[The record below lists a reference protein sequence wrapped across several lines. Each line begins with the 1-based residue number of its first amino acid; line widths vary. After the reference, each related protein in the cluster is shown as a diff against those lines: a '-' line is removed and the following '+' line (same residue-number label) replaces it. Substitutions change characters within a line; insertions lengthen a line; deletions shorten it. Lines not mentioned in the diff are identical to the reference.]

1 MHRSIPP
8 VLGQVF
14 EQGLS
19 GLADCPGGPIG
30 YGRAMKRLIMASLAF
45 IGLVATGAPATSQEP
60 LSAERIVDTVKVL
73 TDDWFQ
79 GRAPGTL
86 GEERTVGYLIGRF
99 QALGLEPGGPGGKWV
114 QPVPLLHTRLGTPQ
128 QLELAT
134 PTGTMPLKLG
144 TDAYLSTLQN
154 ADVAKVSSA
163 PLVFV
168 GYGVT
173 APERKWD
180 DFKGLDLKGKVA
192 VFLIND
198 PDFEA
203 LKGEAVAGRF
213 GGKAMTYYGRWTYK
227 FEEAARRG
235 AVAALIVHDAEG
247 VGYGWNVVVSP
258 GGENYGLVRKDGS
271 QTSLALQG
279 WLSHEMGDR
288 LFTAAGLDL
297 GKLRIAAR
305 SAKFRPVPLTGV
317 TLSAAIPSNHE
328 VVISHNVLA
337 RLPGTTRADEVVMI
351 GGHWDAYGQSKP
363 DAQGRIYRAGANDD
377 ALGIAAMLEIARRMK
392 AGPAPQRSVVFAAW
406 TAEERGLLGSEGYA
420 QDPVYPFDKTVAN
433 LTIDVL
439 QTAGAAK
446 DVVLI
451 GKGQSTMEDE
461 LAAFAARQGRTVTQ
475 ESLPERGLF
484 FRADHFPMAKRGV
497 PVLLMMGLAGAS
509 DLVEGGRPAGQKW
522 IDDYTGRCYHQACDA
537 WDASWNMA
545 GAMQDIELVHALGWD
560 LANSARWPQW
570 KPGSEFAAARGNVGK

>member
-1 MHRSIPP
+1 MSIRKI
-8 VLGQVF
+8 LIAAAAA
-14 EQGLS
+14 LT
-19 GLADCPGGPIG
+19 LA
-30 YGRAMKRLIMASLAF
+30 S
-45 IGLVATGAPATSQEP
+45 PALTQEP
-60 LSAERIVDTVKVL
+60 LSAERVTDTVRTL

-79 GRAPGTL
+79 GRAPGTQ
-86 GEERTVGYLIGRF
+86 GEQRTVGYLIGRF

-114 QPVPLLHTRLGTPQ
+114 QEVPLLHTRLGAPQ

-134 PTGTMPLKLG
+134 PKGAIPLKLG
-144 TDAYLSTLQN
+144 TDAYLSTLRN
-154 ADVAKVSSA
+154 EDVATVAAA

-168 GYGVT
+168 GYGVQ
-173 APERKWD
+173 AAERKWD
-180 DFKGLDLKGKVA
+180 DFKGADIKGKVA

-203 LKGEAVAGRF
+203 GPKEPVAGKF

-247 VGYGWNVVVSP
+247 VGYGWNVIVSP

-279 WLSHEMGDR
+279 WLSHAMGDQ
-288 LFTAAGLDL
+288 LFAAAGQDL
-297 GKLRIAAR
+297 SKLRVAAR
-305 SAKFRPVPLTGV
+305 SAKFKPVALAGV
-317 TLSAAIPSNHE
+317 TLSAAIPSSHE
-328 VVISHNVLA
+328 VVTSHNVLA

-351 GGHWDAYGQSKP
+351 GAHWDAYGQGKP
-363 DAQGRIYRAGANDD
+363 DAQGKIYRAGANDD

-392 AGPAPQRSVVFAAW
+392 ASAPPQRSVVFAAW
-406 TAEERGLLGSEGYA
+406 TAEERGLLGSEAYA
-420 QDPVYPFDKTVAN
+420 QNPVYPFDKTVAN

-439 QTAGAAK
+439 QTAGKAR

-461 LAAFAARQGRTVTQ
+461 LAQFAAKQGRVVTP

-484 FRADHFPMAKRGV
+484 YRADHFPFAKRGV

-509 DLVEGGRPAGQKW
+509 DLEQGGRAGGQKW

-560 LANSARWPQW
+560 LANSSRWPTW
-570 KPGSEFAAARGNVGK
+570 KPGSEFAAARGRTAP

>member
-1 MHRSIPP
+1 MHRKLMIAAAAA
-8 VLGQVF
+8 LT
-14 EQGLS
+14 
-19 GLADCPGGPIG
+19 LA
-30 YGRAMKRLIMASLAF
+30 S
-45 IGLVATGAPATSQEP
+45 PATSQEP
-60 LSAERIVDTVKVL
+60 LSAERVTDTVRTL
-73 TDDWFQ
+73 TDDWYQ

-86 GEERTVGYLIGRF
+86 GEQRTVGYLIGRF

-114 QPVPLLHTRLGTPQ
+114 QEVPLLRTRLGAPQ

-134 PTGTMPLKLG
+134 PKGAMPLKLG
-144 TDAYLSTLQN
+144 TDAYLSTLRSD
-154 ADVAKVSSA
+154 DVATVAAA

-168 GYGVT
+168 GYGVQ

-180 DFKGLDLKGKVA
+180 DYKGQDLKGKVA

-203 LKGEAVAGRF
+203 GPKDPVAGKF

-247 VGYGWNVVVSP
+247 VGYGWNVIVSP

-279 WLSHEMGDR
+279 WLSHAMGDQ
-288 LFTAAGLDL
+288 LFAAAGQDL
-297 GKLRIAAR
+297 TKLRVAAR
-305 SAKFRPVPLTGV
+305 SAKFKPVPLAGV
-317 TLSAAIPSNHE
+317 TLSAAIPSTHE
-328 VVISHNVLA
+328 AVTSHNVLA
-337 RLPGTTRADEVVMI
+337 RLPGTSRADEVVML
-351 GGHWDAYGQSKP
+351 GAHWDAYGQGKP
-363 DAQGRIYRAGANDD
+363 DAQGKIYRAGANDD
-377 ALGIAAMLEIARRMK
+377 ALGVAALLEIARRMK
-392 AGPAPQRSVVFAAW
+392 AGAPPQRSVVFAAW
-406 TAEERGLLGSEGYA
+406 TAEERGLLGSEAYA
-420 QDPVYPFDKTVAN
+420 QDPVYPMDKTVAN

-439 QTAGAAK
+439 QIAGKAR

-461 LAAFAARQGRTVTQ
+461 LAQFAAKQGRTITP

-484 FRADHFPMAKRGV
+484 YRADHFPFAKRGV
-497 PVLLMMGLAGAS
+497 PVLLMMSLAGAS
-509 DLVEGGRPAGQKW
+509 DLEQGGRAGGQAW

-537 WDASWNMA
+537 WGPEWNLA

-560 LANSARWPQW
+560 LANSSRWPTW
-570 KPGSEFAAARGNVGK
+570 KPGSEFAAARGSVGR